1 MSGPGTGSFDDEARY
16 HLGDHVV
23 LRHEPFGAL
32 AYDLTDQRLLVLR
45 DPALVTVLEHLAEFP
60 SAAAAVAALA
70 PGREIPISRA
80 LAQLEQGGLIS
91 VD

>member
-1 MSGPGTGSFDDEARY
+1 LSSAGAFDLQAPY

-45 DPALVTVLEHLAEFP
+45 DPALVTVLERLGEFP
-60 SAAAAVAALA
+60 SAAAAIAAIA
-70 PGREIPISRA
+70 PDKKRAVSRA
-80 LAQLEQGGLIS
+80 LARLEQGGQIR
-91 VD
+91 VA